1 MQRVDNQA
9 SARERGTA
17 LSAAASV
24 TGHDNSGPILEFY
37 REFAKAE
44 QCVVAGSVR
53 LAVDGNIYNSMA
65 FIGPDGEM
73 LAAYHKTNLTVGEIE
88 EGLRSGGGAVVVD
101 SPVGRLG
108 GVICFDLDFETLR
121 DEYIALRPEIL
132 TFSTMYQG
140 GLAQALWAYACR
152 SYLVSA
158 LPFLGG
164 GIIDPCGRPMQLTD
178 EYNKPAIATINL
190 DYVIVHL
197 DYNREKFPDILR
209 KYNDEIII
217 DIPAHVGSAMI
228 SSRSEDVSAADI
240 VREFELELLDDY
252 FARSKLANARN
263 R

>member
-140 GLAQALWAYACR
+140 GLAQAR

-209 KYNDEIII
+209 KYNDEIIMTY
-217 DIPAHVGSAMI
+217 PHMS
-228 SSRSEDVSAADI
+228 
-240 VREFELELLDDY
+240 VR
-252 FARSKLANARN
+252 R
-263 R
+263 